1 MADFITIYPLSI
13 GDLIQTIKH
22 KRYTSATLYF
32 MDTKVSGRFFS
43 TVCSVIP
50 CSFDKENKFWP
61 RNPLWIQSSNDD
73 KVRNLSLTSVLV

>member
-1 MADFITIYPLSI
+1 MTLLTFIRLGCTETLTSSLAMADFITIYPLSI

-43 TVCSVIP
+43 TVYSVIP
-50 CSFDKENKFWP
+50 CSFDKGDKF
-61 RNPLWIQSSNDD
+61 
-73 KVRNLSLTSVLV
+73 